1 MKKLILSLCLLA
13 LASVCSA
20 DVLVSSQ
27 GILNDPNG
35 IFEQSFT
42 YNPLTQGGTIIIQT
56 YGYGGSANGNVFTA
70 TGRNLAGNI
79 ISAGGFDPIV
89 TLFAGA
95 AGGGGAR
102 IAFND
107 DGTCAPRFGTADVS
121 CFDSTLQLTGLAA
134 GTYTIA
140 LSAFA
145 NFAGATETTP
155 FTGGGSFTDVNA
167 RVRTNQFAVDV
178 ASVPE
183 PMTFG
188 LMGAGLLGLGLLRRR
203 MKK

>member
-1 MKKLILSLCLLA
+1 MKKFTLSLCLLA

-20 DVLVSSQ
+20 DTLVSTQ
-27 GILNDPNG
+27 GILNDPNQV
-35 IFEQSFT
+35 FEQSFS

-56 YGYGGSANGNVFTA
+56 YGYGGSANGNVIVA

-79 ISAGGFDPIV
+79 IAPGGFDPIV
-89 TLFAGA
+89 GLFTGGVGA
-95 AGGGGAR
+95 GGAR
-102 IAFND
+102 INFND
-107 DGTCAPRFGTADVS
+107 DGICGPRRGTTDAGI
-121 CFDSTLQLTGLAA
+121 CFDSTLEITGLAA
-134 GTYTIA
+134 GTYTVS
-140 LSAFA
+140 LSAFS
-145 NFAGATETTP
+145 NFPPTTETGAYP
-155 FTGGGSFTDVNA
+155 GGGSFNG
-167 RVRTNQFAVDV
+167 RTNAFAIDV

>member
-1 MKKLILSLCLLA
+1 MKRFILGLSLVA
-13 LASVCSA
+13 FASVCSA
-20 DVLVSSQ
+20 DILVSSQ
-27 GILNDPNG
+27 GILNDPNQV
-35 IFEQSFT
+35 FEQSFS

-56 YGYGGSANGNVFTA
+56 YGYGGSSNGNIFSA
-70 TGRNLAGNI
+70 TGRNLAGTI

-89 TLFAGA
+89 GLFSGP

-102 IAFND
+102 LAFND
-107 DGTCAPRFGTADVS
+107 DGTCGPRRGATDAGI
-121 CFDSTLQLTGLAA
+121 CFDSTIEITGLAA
-134 GTYTIA
+134 GTYTVS
-140 LSAFA
+140 LTAFA
-145 NFAGATETTP
+145 NFPPTTETGAYP
-155 FTGGGSFTDVNA
+155 GGGSFNG
-167 RVRTNQFAVDV
+167 RTNAFAIDV

>member
-1 MKKLILSLCLLA
+1 MKKLALGLCLMA

-20 DVLVSSQ
+20 DILVSTQ

-42 YNPLTQGGTIIIQT
+42 YNPATQGGTIIIQSL
-56 YGYGGSANGNVFTA
+56 GYGGSSNGSILAA
-70 TGRNLAGNI
+70 TGRNLAGNVI
-79 ISAGGFDPIV
+79 PAGGFDTIV
-89 TLFAGA
+89 SLFAGA

-102 IAFND
+102 INFND
-107 DGTCAPRFGTADVS
+107 DGTCAPRFGATDAGI
-121 CFDSTLQLTGLAA
+121 CFDSTLVINGLAA
-134 GTYTIA
+134 GTYTVS
-140 LSAFA
+140 LTAFA
-145 NFAGATETTP
+145 NFPGATETTP
-155 FTGGGSFTDVNA
+155 YTGGGSFNG
-167 RVRTNQFAVDV
+167 RTQNFAIDV
-178 ASVPE
+178 AAIPE